1 MGGIQKLKH
10 QTQNQ
15 QGFKSCPRVG
25 GIPLHSLHHQASFQV
40 SSRAPVWGASLFRQ
54 ILVCQHKS
62 FKSCPRV
69 GGILRQLF
77 KISHRQVSSRAPVWG
92 ASGDGVQYRRDHR
105 SFKSCPR
112 VGGIAFRPAPLR
124 MPFGFKSC
132 PRVGGIPNLKGAVQ
146 TMESFK
152 SCPRVGGILLYG
164 FFKLQSQVSSRAPVW
179 GASRIH
185 SQRAGSKISF
195 KSCPRVGGIR

>member
-1 MGGIQKLKH
+1 MWGASGRRRHSRRRLRSFKSCPRVGGIQKLKH

-92 ASGDGVQYRRDHR
+92 ASYYRNTLICRIS

-112 VGGIAFRPAPLR
+112 VGGIGNSRR
-124 MPFGFKSC
+124 
-132 PRVGGIPNLKGAVQ
+132 R
-146 TMESFK
+146 
-152 SCPRVGGILLYG
+152 R
-164 FFKLQSQVSSRAPVW
+164 KL
-179 GASRIH
+179 
-185 SQRAGSKISF
+185 
-195 KSCPRVGGIR
+195 